1 MGTTESTQTRNS
13 DFQMPPFRPLKVY
26 AFDPTRG
33 RTLGNHMT
41 INTQFERLEAG
52 PVGRYLEVI
61 DYDASNKCY
70 YQIVNLD
77 DPRVLLRNGL
87 DPDESDPQF
96 HRQMVYAV
104 ASETIRR
111 FEYALGRNI
120 RWSFSRPGNH
130 GRHVGKKKWI
140 RLRIFPHAM
149 QEANAFYSRDL
160 GALLFGYFASEPQST
175 LNLPGQTVFTCLSH
189 DIIAHETTHALVDS
203 QRDFFTEPTSP
214 DALAFHEAFADIVAL
229 FQHFTFKE
237 PLLEMIRATGGKIF
251 QATVAPES
259 EPDKNGPTIHAEL
272 RRDNPLVGLALQF
285 GEAMGMRKAL
295 RSASL

>member
-1 MGTTESTQTRNS
+1 MIMGTTESTQTRNS

-33 RTLGNHMT
+33 RTFGNHMT

-96 HRQMVYAV
+96 HQQMVYAV

-130 GRHVGKKKWI
+130 GRHVGKKSGSD
-140 RLRIFPHAM
+140 F
-149 QEANAFYSRDL
+149 AFFLMLCKKPMRFIVVIWARSSSVT
-160 GALLFGYFASEPQST
+160 LLPSP
-175 LNLPGQTVFTCLSH
+175 N
-189 DIIAHETTHALVDS
+189 
-203 QRDFFTEPTSP
+203 QR
-214 DALAFHEAFADIVAL
+214 
-229 FQHFTFKE
+229 
-237 PLLEMIRATGGKIF
+237 
-251 QATVAPES
+251 
-259 EPDKNGPTIHAEL
+259 
-272 RRDNPLVGLALQF
+272 
-285 GEAMGMRKAL
+285 
-295 RSASL
+295 